1 MFFLLFFLLSLPKIC
16 GGVTQAFYN
25 FHIKPF
31 SAFRF
36 FRFWCFWCF
45 GVPLITLLM
54 FLCPACSHLLG
65 WGFVKLLR
73 LIFQSILRAK
83 GWLMDFWFRFFG
95 RKGASADW
103 SVDAAVFFFPEG
115 MIPFFSRCYMFGLI
129 RFQVFLYSSR
139 LQ

>member
-1 MFFLLFFLLSLPKIC
+1 MCQRLTAPTRFLTGPAALRFGGFRPFLR
-16 GGVTQAFYN
+16 F
-25 FHIKPF
+25 
-31 SAFRF
+31 F

-103 SVDAAVFFFPEG
+103 SVDAAVFFP
-115 MIPFFSRCYMFGLI
+115 RK
-129 RFQVFLYSSR
+129 V
-139 LQ
+139 